1 MPSSSSDSRSEEDRS
16 VLVREAGIG
25 PTLGADDIAMKNTST
40 CTHGQALP
48 GDAMFALRAS
58 PPSSED
64 TAKGEQ
70 N

>member
-1 MPSSSSDSRSEEDRS
+1 M
-16 VLVREAGIG
+16 LFREAGIG

-40 CTHGQALP
+40 CTHGQASP

-58 PPSSED
+58 QPSSED